1 MYKNINENRRTND
14 TCIKRTFDSDLRP
27 DENLIR
33 NHKYELL
40 RRMRSL
46 RTIIVSNNNVIG
58 TPNIAYI
65 IQIIRP
71 VSIGNNRNIYI
82 RKIVFT

>member
-14 TCIKRTFDSDLRP
+14 TCIKRTLDSDLRP

-71 VSIGNNRNIYI
+71 VSIGNNRNIYV

>member
-14 TCIKRTFDSDLRP
+14 TWIKRTLDSDLRP

-71 VSIGNNRNIYI
+71 VSIGNNRNIY
-82 RKIVFT
+82 V

>member
-1 MYKNINENRRTND
+1 L
-14 TCIKRTFDSDLRP
+14 DSDLRP

-71 VSIGNNRNIYI
+71 VSIGNNRNIY
-82 RKIVFT
+82 V